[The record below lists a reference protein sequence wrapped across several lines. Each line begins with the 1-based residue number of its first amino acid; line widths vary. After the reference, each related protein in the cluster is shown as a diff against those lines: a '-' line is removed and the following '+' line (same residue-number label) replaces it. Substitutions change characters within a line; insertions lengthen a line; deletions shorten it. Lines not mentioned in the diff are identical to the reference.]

1 MRVLYALL
9 LFAFPCISSLA
20 QQKTNV
26 VILSNKDG
34 KLIVD
39 ATEYSSIKANEA
51 TKVVFDDGEHII
63 QVKTQTETQSK
74 TINCTDGKQKVITFE
89 FIAQATVAPV
99 NSSKFQIVTDT
110 ELDLPGSLSQQGW
123 LNKYYAFDE
132 GDEISFSLKVLN
144 KKGTINI
151 YFYSYPDNAL
161 VFSKETEQEV
171 ADQEITIPKRGVY
184 RFSFATNHII
194 NRSAKFT
201 IKRHLNSENA
211 KPFNT
216 AVRIKFDTTYQ
227 EVLNS
232 QVRVYSMNN
241 LYNPNRTTLRVNLPE
256 NTTYWVY
263 WIGVDQE
270 SMNAMKSFAEDLS
283 KGAAGLA
290 GNPIYAFG
298 FGLISKL
305 PMFNSTATIG
315 YRFSDHTNSLNFM
328 NGRPYSYYTFKEG
341 NAVTTDYAIVK
352 TSNKDVN
359 FCLWNNEKW
368 NGHDVQITVGAFIVT
383 SSYVMEER

>member
-1 MRVLYALL
+1 MKAIYTLVILILPILPA
-9 LFAFPCISSLA
+9 LA

-26 VILSNKDG
+26 LIMSNKKG
-34 KLIVD
+34 KLFVD
-39 ATEYSSIKANEA
+39 AAEFSAIKANEA
-51 TKVVFDDGEHII
+51 TKITLEEGEHII

-74 TINCTDGKQKVITFE
+74 TISCTDGKQKVLTFE
-89 FIAQATVAPV
+89 FSTQEAPIPV
-99 NSSKFQIVTDT
+99 NDHKFQIVADT

-132 GDEISFSLKVLN
+132 GDEVSFSLKVLN

-161 VFSKETEQEV
+161 VYSKQTEQEV
-171 ADQEITIPKRGVY
+171 ADQRITIPKRGVY

-194 NRSAKFT
+194 NRTAKFT
-201 IKRHLNSENA
+201 VKRHLNSETA

-216 AVRIKFDTTYQ
+216 AVRIKYDTTFQ
-227 EVLNS
+227 EILNS

-241 LYNPNRTTLRVNLPE
+241 TNNPNRTTVRVNLPE

-263 WIGVDQE
+263 WIGVEQE
-270 SMNAMKSFAEDLS
+270 SMNAMKSFAEQLS

-290 GNPIYAFG
+290 GNPIYALG
-298 FGLISKL
+298 FGLIGKL
-305 PMFNSTATIG
+305 PMLNSTATIG
-315 YRFSDHTNSLNFM
+315 YRFSDHTNSLNFL

-341 NAVTTDYAIVK
+341 NAITTDYSIVK
-352 TSNKDVN
+352 AVSKDVN

-368 NGHDVQITVGAFIVT
+368 TGHDVQIKVGAFIVSAT
-383 SSYVMEER
+383 YVPQE

>member
-1 MRVLYALL
+1 MRAIYTLYILISL
-9 LFAFPCISSLA
+9 SLPAFS

-26 VILSNKDG
+26 LVMSNKEG
-34 KLIVD
+34 KLFVD
-39 ATEYSSIKANEA
+39 AVEFSPIKANEA
-51 TKVVFDDGEHII
+51 TKVILDEGEHII
-63 QVKTQTETQSK
+63 QVKTQSETQSK

-89 FIAQATVAPV
+89 FSSLEPAPAV
-99 NSSKFQIVTDT
+99 NNSKFQIVADT

-161 VFSKETEQEV
+161 VFSKQTEQEV
-171 ADQEITIPKRGVY
+171 ADQKITIPQRGVY

-201 IKRHLNSENA
+201 IKRYLNSETA
-211 KPFNT
+211 RVFNT
-216 AVRIKFDTTYQ
+216 SVRIKYDTTYQ

-232 QVRVYSMNN
+232 QVRVYSIRNEN
-241 LYNPNRTTLRVNLPE
+241 NPNRTTVRINLPE
-256 NTTYWVY
+256 NTSYWVY
-263 WIGVDQE
+263 WIGVGQE
-270 SMNAMKSFAEDLS
+270 SMNAMKSFAEQLS

-290 GNPIYAFG
+290 GNPIYALG

-315 YRFSDHTNSLNFM
+315 YRFSDHSNSVNFLY
-328 NGRPYSYYTFKEG
+328 GRPYSYYTFKEG
-341 NAVTTDYAIVK
+341 NAVTTDYSVVK
-352 TSNKDVN
+352 TVSKDVN

-368 NGHDVQITVGAFIVT
+368 NGHDVQIKVGAFIIRGT
-383 SSYVMEER
+383 YVPEE